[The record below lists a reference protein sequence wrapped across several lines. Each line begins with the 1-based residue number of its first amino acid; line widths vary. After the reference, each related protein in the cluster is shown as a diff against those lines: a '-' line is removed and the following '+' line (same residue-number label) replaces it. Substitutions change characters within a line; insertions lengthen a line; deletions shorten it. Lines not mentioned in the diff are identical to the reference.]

1 MRHIHKTR
9 DAEID
14 LEDIWLYSFEQ
25 WNEEQADRY
34 YDQILDGIEQLIDN
48 PEMGKSRAI
57 IRSGY
62 RSIQV
67 NSHIVYYRIED
78 DAIRVI
84 RVLHE
89 RMLPTKHL

>member
-1 MRHIHKTR
+1 MHHIYKTR

-48 PEMGKSRAI
+48 PEMGKSRAT

-67 NSHIVYYRIED
+67 KSHIIYYRID
-78 DAIRVI
+78 DDTIHVI
-84 RVLHE
+84 RVLH
-89 RMLPTKHL
+89 

>member
-1 MRHIHKTR
+1 MYKTR

-48 PEMGKSRAI
+48 PEMGKSCAT

-67 NSHIVYYRIED
+67 NSHIIYYRID
-78 DAIRVI
+78 DDTIRVI

-89 RMLPTKHL
+89 RMLPAKHL

>member
-1 MRHIHKTR
+1 MRHIYKTR

-48 PEMGKSRAI
+48 PEMGKSRAT

-67 NSHIVYYRIED
+67 NSHIIYYRIED
-78 DAIRVI
+78 DTIRVI

-89 RMLPTKHL
+89 RMLPAKHL